1 MLSQVRPQT
10 FAVLLTSPSRTE
22 VYIYASQS
30 SLCDSNSLMCIPWW
44 GALSILPFWC
54 DIQKNIWYVTFR
66 AERFDAQVLIFKFL
80 QSCRKLSER
89 LSNGA
94 KSREWAKLYSGCLRK
109 YTTWERRGKRMPK
122 TTGKTCYLTKGIKFS
137 SNYMRSYKHKTRSRK
152 RPSSADD
159 HTTTRSAHL
168 TWLEIN
174 GIPV

>member
-1 MLSQVRPQT
+1 
-10 FAVLLTSPSRTE
+10 
-22 VYIYASQS
+22 
-30 SLCDSNSLMCIPWW
+30 MCIPWW

-152 RPSSADD
+152 RPSLADD
-159 HTTTRSAHL
+159 HKTTKAAFIVKPESRYAG
-168 TWLEIN
+168 WLDPWASDSNAGQSSFIN
-174 GIPV
+174 LVFLLSCTCGK